1 VEVLPG
7 LPALGPV
14 FVRALLPRPS
24 LNLGRR
30 SLSLSKGRPEPAT
43 PESVE
48 RSLSLSKG
56 RREPGPSI
64 PGRTVLLPGLRQDAA
79 RYAAYSRT
87 CGFTLRDHVPPTW
100 LFVLSFPLQVHLLAD
115 PAASLKLVGMVHV
128 ANRMVLHRPVGLT
141 EPLDLAVRAG
151 GLRAHRRGAL
161 VDVVSRAEADGEVV
175 WDAVSTYLSSGVTL
189 PGAPGLPGLGEPDR
203 EPFEP
208 VLPQSLWRLPADLGR
223 RYRAVAGDPNPIH
236 TSRLVARAFGFARP
250 IIHGMWTHAR
260 ALAAAARIR
269 RRRAV
274 RPSDPAA
281 GHRRLPRRARPGRVE
296 HRGHHPG
303 RHPPAPA
310 PAHISRTVGSVGA
323 RGRPA
328 RSKWPPGGGWSDRAE
343 RTVTFTGDT
352 AGCTGRFRLTT
363 TSTGFWD
370 LREAPKAR

>member
-260 ALAAAARIR
+260 ALAALEN
-269 RRRAV
+269 
-274 RPSDPAA
+274 
-281 GHRRLPRRARPGRVE
+281 RLPPAYAVDVRFARPILL
-296 HRGHHPG
+296 PG
-303 RHPPAPA
+303 TVGFHVAPA
-310 PAHISRTVGSVGA
+310 PDGLSTAVTTRDGTRPHLLLRTSA
-323 RGRPA
+323 APSGR
-328 RSKWPPGGGWSDRAE
+328 
-343 RTVTFTGDT
+343 
-352 AGCTGRFRLTT
+352 
-363 TSTGFWD
+363 
-370 LREAPKAR
+370 